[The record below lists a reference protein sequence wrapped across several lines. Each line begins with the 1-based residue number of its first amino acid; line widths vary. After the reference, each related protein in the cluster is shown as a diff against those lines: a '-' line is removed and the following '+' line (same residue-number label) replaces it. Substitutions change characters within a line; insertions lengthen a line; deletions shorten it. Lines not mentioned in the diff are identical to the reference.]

1 MKSEFEIYFTGIY
14 DGSIMAC
21 EKMKRIS
28 EILLE
33 SAAFPDEFHFDIDI
47 ANRHIDFI
55 ETFCKVPAGNV
66 GQPLKLALFQKA
78 RWQAVFGFV
87 DDDDLRQYNE
97 VFIVEGRKN
106 GKTTEAAAVELDL
119 LMNDGEGSPEI
130 YNVATKYEQAM
141 KGWTAANNMRLQSPA
156 IMNHLH
162 KRAGDLYCDINM
174 GIIKALASNVKDL
187 DSLDSHAVVLD
198 EMGAMVKRKIY
209 DDMKQSMGSRAQPL
223 LIAITTMGFV
233 RDGIFDDQYKYAEK
247 FLDGRLEKENKRFL
261 PFIYEMD
268 DRKEWRNKKY
278 WLKANPG
285 LGVIKK
291 ESYLQEMVDKA
302 IDDPAFRPT
311 VLTKDF
317 NIKQNAASAFL
328 KYESIVNEKTIP
340 EYSFRYGIASLDA
353 ADSVD
358 LNAAR
363 VMYMRADD
371 ENIYTKSMYWIP
383 ESVIEA
389 VYKNGMEKERDDA
402 PYRLWIE
409 KGFMR
414 TYPGN
419 RVNKRVM
426 LDWLIEFQ
434 EREDIYI
441 FKVAY
446 DPWHMDDSLLLLF
459 EQAFGQTALIPVRQ
473 GPYTLSQPMKNLK
486 ADMEAGKVVHE
497 NNPVDVWCLMN
508 LYSKEDINGNIQ
520 PVKST
525 ERRKRIDGAVTLIN
539 GYAVLEN
546 NMDEYLTLI

>member
-1 MKSEFEIYFTGIY
+1 MSEFHDYFTSLY
-14 DGSIMAC
+14 DGTINAC

-28 EILLE
+28 EMLLE
-33 SAAFPDEFHFDIDI
+33 AAAFPGEYHFDIDI
-47 ANRHIDFI
+47 ANRHIEFI
-55 ETFCKVPAGNV
+55 ETFCKVPVGSI
-66 GQPLKLALFQKA
+66 GQPLKLEPFQKA

-87 DDDDLRQYNE
+87 DDDDVRQYNE

-119 LMNDGEGSPEI
+119 LMNDGEGAPEI

-141 KGWTAANNMRLQSPA
+141 KGWNAVNNMRMQSPA

-174 GIIKALASNVKDL
+174 GTIKALASNVKDL
-187 DSLDSHAVVLD
+187 DSLDSHVVVLD

-209 DDMKQSMGSRAQPL
+209 DDMKQSMGARKQPL
-223 LIAITTMGFV
+223 LISITTLGFV
-233 RDGIFDDQYKYAEK
+233 RDGIFDDQYSYSEK
-247 FLDGRLEKENKRFL
+247 LLDGRLEKPNKRFL
-261 PFIYEMD
+261 PLIYELD
-268 DRKEWRNKKY
+268 NNKEWMDPDC
-278 WLKANPG
+278 WIKANPG
-285 LGVIKK
+285 LGTIKK
-291 ESYLQEMVDKA
+291 ESYLREMVDKA

-317 NIKQNAASAFL
+317 DVKQNAAAAFL
-328 KYESIVNEKTIP
+328 KYESIVNDKKIP
-340 EYSFRYGIASLDA
+340 DYDFRYGIGSLDA

-363 VMYMRADD
+363 VLFMRPGD

-383 ESVIEA
+383 ESVIDA
-389 VYKNGMEKERDDA
+389 VYRNGMEKERDDA

-409 KGFMR
+409 KDLMR
-414 TYPGN
+414 VYQGN

-434 EREDIYI
+434 DTEDVWIYKI
-441 FKVAY
+441 AY

-459 EQAFGQTALIPVRQ
+459 EQTFGPDTMVPVRQ

-486 ADMEAGKVVHE
+486 ADMEAGKIVHE
-497 NNPVDVWCLMN
+497 NNPIDVWCLMN

-539 GYAVLEN
+539 GYTVLEN
-546 NMDEYLTLI
+546 NMEEYLTLI